1 VVRDHGDARQ
11 LGVLA
16 GLREL
21 EIVLP
26 RGWPSL
32 RGLVPFGDGI
42 EEPADH
48 PWLGEEGDS
57 LHPARAPGALEN
69 VDAKNHLEQLRPGGP
84 ATVSAFFSIVAQDAA
99 CG

>member
-1 VVRDHGDARQ
+1 MAMPANWACWQGSGS
-11 LGVLA
+11 LETSS
-16 GLREL
+16 RE
-21 EIVLP
+21 V
-26 RGWPSL
+26 GL

-69 VDAKNHLEQLRPGGP
+69 VDAKNHLQQLRPLGP
-84 ATVSAFFSIVAQDAA
+84 ATV
-99 CG
+99 